1 MGCHFLLQGIFLTQ
15 GSNLCL
21 LLCRW
26 ILYHW
31 VTWEAQRKDYCEPKI
46 LIFPLAF
53 PFLICPGN
61 RFGGD
66 VVTFHNL
73 ADFPNPQMDQPPQC
87 LNLTVYKMSPHHLLA
102 SAMLGTLLVNW
113 KNLLL
118 TAHAVWWPVHTLL
131 SSTVRPFKDT
141 SILHLKAKQVS
152 WTYYGSGLANW
163 GQTNRVSAFCWRFIT
178 SVGKREPVSICHI
191 INTVWNYTEP
201 SLVSCGSFG
210 RRGEERLSVRVYVVR
225 SCLIWSQRFLSP
237 VVIALEILYLLWNV
251 VPLLGCTAVL
261 VSFLLRIFVAQLAGV
276 PLNLNVLDSQN
287 FSFFFESSLPLLK
300 KQKELECNWSESLCA
315 FWKEQ

>member
-131 SSTVRPFKDT
+131 SSTTPAG
-141 SILHLKAKQVS
+141 SLP
-152 WTYYGSGLANW
+152 SGLLVEALLAW
-163 GQTNRVSAFCWRFIT
+163 PLIQHMHVEGLWTLVSA
-178 SVGKREPVSICHI
+178 SV
-191 INTVWNYTEP
+191 
-201 SLVSCGSFG
+201 
-210 RRGEERLSVRVYVVR
+210 
-225 SCLIWSQRFLSP
+225 
-237 VVIALEILYLLWNV
+237 
-251 VPLLGCTAVL
+251 
-261 VSFLLRIFVAQLAGV
+261 
-276 PLNLNVLDSQN
+276 
-287 FSFFFESSLPLLK
+287 
-300 KQKELECNWSESLCA
+300 
-315 FWKEQ
+315 